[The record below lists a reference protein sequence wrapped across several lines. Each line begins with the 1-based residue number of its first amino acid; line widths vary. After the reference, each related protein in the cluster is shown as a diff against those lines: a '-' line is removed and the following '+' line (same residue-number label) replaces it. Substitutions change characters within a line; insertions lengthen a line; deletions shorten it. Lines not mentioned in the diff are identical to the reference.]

1 MFRYFLVAA
10 AITAVAGSPAHAGEI
25 FGGVYVHDIDSPL
38 TLSGTEPGIDA
49 QIGYRGAALMNEKG
63 PQPYVFA
70 SVNTAGTTHFAAAGL
85 AFKFGHRFFVRPGL
99 GVAIHTGSARN
110 FDRADSDRI
119 DFGSRVLFEPELG
132 LGYQINDRA
141 GVEASWIHL
150 SHGQL
155 FGGENPGMD
164 DVGARFTWKL

>member
-1 MFRYFLVAA
+1 MFRYFLLAA
-10 AITAVAGSPAHAGEI
+10 AALSASSPAAAGEV
-25 FGGVYVHDIDSPL
+25 FGGVYVHDIKSPL
-38 TLSGTEPGIDA
+38 TLSGTETGIDG
-49 QIGYRGAALMNEKG
+49 QIGYRGAPLMNAKG

-70 SVNTAGTTHFAAAGL
+70 SLNSAGDTHFAAAGL
-85 AFKFGHRFFVRPGL
+85 AFRFGHRFFVRPGL
-99 GVAIHTGSARN
+99 GIAIHTGSARD

-132 LGYQINDRA
+132 LGYQISDRSS
-141 GVEASWIHL
+141 VEASWIHL

-164 DVGARFTWKL
+164 DVGARFSWKL